1 MRKIYIITETNAPIA
16 EWCMSISVPM
26 FAFTSK
32 KRAMEQMDI
41 IKQCIT
47 DGGWWS
53 DGEQD
58 LFGEIISD
66 DVRDGKYQFIRD
78 LTFLTPNKRKQVIR
92 LQMIDNVN
100 CGYRM

>member
-1 MRKIYIITETNAPIA
+1 MRKIYVITETDEPIIK
-16 EWCMSISVPM
+16 WCMSISLPI
-26 FAFTSK
+26 FTFTSK
-32 KRAMEQMDI
+32 KRAMAQMDI

-53 DGEQD
+53 DGEKD

-66 DVRDGKYQFIRD
+66 EVRDEKYLFIRD
-78 LTFLTPNKRKQVIR
+78 LIFLTPNKQKQVIR

-100 CGYRM
+100 CGYKM